1 MAVLARVYT
10 MFFFVFAVLPCLA
23 AAAAV
28 VPRGGGGGG
37 NDSGQHCSSGPVQ
50 CCQTS
55 QSADSQGAAGLL
67 GLLGVVLQDVTALI
81 GLSCTDVNVLGGGGS
96 ECSAQTLCCE
106 NNHFDGL
113 INLGCSPINI
123 YL

>member
-1 MAVLARVYT
+1 MAMLARVYT
-10 MFFFVFAVLPCLA
+10 LFFFTFIVLPSLA

-28 VPRGGGGGG
+28 VPRGGGG
-37 NDSGQHCSSGPVQ
+37 DSGQHCSSGPVQ
-50 CCQTS
+50 CCQTT
-55 QSADSQGAAGLL
+55 QSSDSKGAAGLL
-67 GLLGVVLQDVTALI
+67 GLLGIVLQDVTALI
-81 GLSCTDVNVLGGGGS
+81 GLSCTDVNILGGGGS

-106 NNHFDGL
+106 NNDFDGL